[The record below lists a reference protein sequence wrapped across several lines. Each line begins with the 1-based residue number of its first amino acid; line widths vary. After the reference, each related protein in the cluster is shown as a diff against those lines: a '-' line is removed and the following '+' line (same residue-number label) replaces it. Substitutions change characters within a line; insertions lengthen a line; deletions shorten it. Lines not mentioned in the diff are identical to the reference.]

1 MRANLAGL
9 VSIGLLAGIL
19 GCAREHEKV
28 KAPNPHTTGFAQAG
42 VSLVLGD
49 EWQANDLAA
58 PHSLKPPTL
67 VSDAGV
73 IRVILLP
80 ADRTDPEAV
89 ADGLRASFDANP
101 KAGKHS
107 FRRQKFVSK
116 TGVPGICVSYLE
128 LAERKGR
135 VSEARGYRTAAQR
148 LYSESLAL
156 RHNPMVQGRL
166 AKLGKPVEVQP
177 LNCQDDDLTILTTP
191 AAPGEA
197 IGAAG
202 PTTSRRMERFLPAL
216 VRAGVAA
223 VMGKGPLSQGAV
235 TELVRHAGKGNGSYP
250 SWQDTLLCFGGDI
263 EGKRDRVAAAV
274 LPPNPGT

>member
-1 MRANLAGL
+1 MRTNLVSL

-49 EWQANDLAA
+49 EWQANDLAVG
-58 PHSLKPPTL
+58 HSLKPPTV

-80 ADRTDPEAV
+80 ADRNDPEAV

-116 TGVPGICVSYLE
+116 SGVQGICVSYLE
-128 LAERKGR
+128 LAERNGR
-135 VSEARGYRTAAQR
+135 VSEAQNNHYLVRNNAARCVVINYLAAADGDADTVNRTIR
-148 LYSESLAL
+148 TTLAL
-156 RHNPMVQGRL
+156 Q
-166 AKLGKPVEVQP
+166 
-177 LNCQDDDLTILTTP
+177 
-191 AAPGEA
+191 
-197 IGAAG
+197 
-202 PTTSRRMERFLPAL
+202 
-216 VRAGVAA
+216 
-223 VMGKGPLSQGAV
+223 
-235 TELVRHAGKGNGSYP
+235 
-250 SWQDTLLCFGGDI
+250 
-263 EGKRDRVAAAV
+263 
-274 LPPNPGT
+274 

>member
-1 MRANLAGL
+1 MRANLVGF

-128 LAERKGR
+128 FAERNGPVREAQNHHYLVRNKAAR
-135 VSEARGYRTAAQR
+135 CVVINYQASADSEADAVSRMIRTT
-148 LYSESLAL
+148 LAL
-156 RHNPMVQGRL
+156 Q
-166 AKLGKPVEVQP
+166 
-177 LNCQDDDLTILTTP
+177 
-191 AAPGEA
+191 
-197 IGAAG
+197 
-202 PTTSRRMERFLPAL
+202 
-216 VRAGVAA
+216 
-223 VMGKGPLSQGAV
+223 
-235 TELVRHAGKGNGSYP
+235 
-250 SWQDTLLCFGGDI
+250 
-263 EGKRDRVAAAV
+263 
-274 LPPNPGT
+274 